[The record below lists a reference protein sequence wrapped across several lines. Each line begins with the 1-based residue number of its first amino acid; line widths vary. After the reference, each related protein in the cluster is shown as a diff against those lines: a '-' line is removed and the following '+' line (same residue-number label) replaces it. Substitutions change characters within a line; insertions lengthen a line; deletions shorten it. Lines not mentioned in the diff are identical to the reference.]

1 MSDEP
6 WSGVSSSG
14 LSGVRVAA
22 RAHSLVRNRRDPSAW
37 PSSGKDQGY
46 KPMVKASGG
55 QRESDGVVVPL
66 IGVEHNAPGGKG
78 PNFDHAGE
86 AGKREGMAGS
96 ARSNHPGKRSLAV
109 ADEEP
114 LSPSPVKVR
123 QLQRTLWAAAKQ
135 SSGRRF
141 HALYDRIYR
150 GDVLWEAWERVR
162 ENRGAAGVDRVTL
175 VAVEEY
181 GVDRMLRELRRDL
194 RSGRYRPAPARR
206 VEIPKPRGGKRPLGI
221 PTVRDRVAQAAAKI
235 VLEPIFEA
243 DFMSC
248 SYGFRP
254 KRSATQAMER
264 LRVGFIEGYTFVV
277 EFDIANFFG
286 EIDHDR
292 LLTEVGRRVSD
303 RRVLKLL
310 RLWLQAGVMVD
321 GVIQRTVAGTPQGG
335 VISPLLANIYLH
347 VLDTE
352 LATRGVGELVRY
364 ADDGVVLCRS
374 AAQAEHALAAIGEI
388 LASLGLRLHPDK
400 TKVVDLREGCEGLD
414 FLGCHFRARM
424 SGRLWEQRGI
434 VRYYLHRWPS
444 QTAMARLRAK
454 VRDRTGRNRDGID
467 IHDVIADL
475 NPVLLGW
482 GTYFRTGNS
491 ANQFQQ
497 IDSYVVWRL
506 KRLLIKKRGRNL
518 RAGQAD
524 QWKQEWFHGHGL
536 HRLRGTIR
544 YPKAA

>member
-1 MSDEP
+1 
-6 WSGVSSSG
+6 
-14 LSGVRVAA
+14 
-22 RAHSLVRNRRDPSAW
+22 
-37 PSSGKDQGY
+37 
-46 KPMVKASGG
+46 MVKSFGG

-78 PNFDHAGE
+78 PDFDHARG
-86 AGKREGMAGS
+86 AGKREGMTGVS
-96 ARSNHPGKRSLAV
+96 RSNSPGGPSPVVADDEPLAV
-109 ADEEP
+109 
-114 LSPSPVKVR
+114 SPVKVR
-123 QLQRTLWAAAKQ
+123 ELQRALWAAAKQ
-135 SSGRRF
+135 SEGRRF
-141 HALYDRIYR
+141 HALYDRICR
-150 GDVLWEAWERVR
+150 GDVLVEAWERVR
-162 ENRGAAGVDRVTL
+162 KNKGAAGVDRVTL
-175 VAVEEY
+175 VAVEDY

-194 RSGRYRPAPARR
+194 REGVYRPAPARR

-292 LLTEVGRRVSD
+292 LLTQVGRRVSD
-303 RRVLKLL
+303 WRVLKLL
-310 RLWLQAGVMVD
+310 RKWLQAGVMVD
-321 GVIQRTVAGTPQGG
+321 GVRERTVAGTPQGG

-352 LATRGVGELVRY
+352 LSRRNVGELVRY

-374 AAQAEHALAAIGEI
+374 QAQASAALEAVGDI

-400 TKVVDLREGCEGLD
+400 TKVVDLREGREGLD

-454 VRDRTGRNRDGID
+454 VRDRTGRNRVGID
-467 IHDVIADL
+467 IRDVIAEL
-475 NPVLLGW
+475 NPILRGW
-482 GTYFRTGNS
+482 GNYFRTGN
-491 ANQFQQ
+491 AAAKFRQ
-497 IDSYVVWRL
+497 IDWYVTRRL
-506 KRLLIKKRGRNL
+506 FRLMVKKRGRNL
-518 RAGQAD
+518 RAGQID
-524 QWKQEWFHGHGL
+524 QWTEEWFNGHGL